1 MRSKNASF
9 LYILGVLIL
18 ITATGLLFMRQSVAD
33 YLHETTGLST
43 VEVVPRRSLPDDQL
57 INVEI
62 LKSEKLAG
70 MKNYVQIYSFE
81 DICSD
86 SINVQ
91 SKCVVGTKNPFENKI
106 K

>member
-1 MRSKNASF
+1 
-9 LYILGVLIL
+9 
-18 ITATGLLFMRQSVAD
+18 
-33 YLHETTGLST
+33 
-43 VEVVPRRSLPDDQL
+43 
-57 INVEI
+57 
-62 LKSEKLAG
+62 